1 MVNKLFLVLA
11 TVIFLCSTINLFAQK
26 QLTKAEYHKQ
36 MRVLLN
42 KDPRVPSFKGKELE
56 KLLKT
61 MREKFVDFSFPADW
75 KTLKGK
81 EIPNPLLL
89 QVTAKKYKKML
100 DNPELEEATGN
111 QLKWYN
117 AVGSAFVDL
126 YASLTIIQKV
136 YMHQNPEAYATAV
149 AEFNKYAQ
157 ILKKVLNT
165 PVKVSPKELNSMKSK
180 NTQKRRILLQKQIRE
195 LQKRGYKHE

>member
-26 QLTKAEYHKQ
+26 QLTKDEYQKQ

-89 QVTAKKYKKML
+89 QVTAKKCKKML

-126 YASLTIIQKV
+126 YASSDYSKSL
-136 YMHQNPEAYATAV
+136 YAS
-149 AEFNKYAQ
+149 ESGGLCNR
-157 ILKKVLNT
+157 
-165 PVKVSPKELNSMKSK
+165 S
-180 NTQKRRILLQKQIRE
+180 RRIQ
-195 LQKRGYKHE
+195 

>member
-26 QLTKAEYHKQ
+26 QLTKAEYQKQ

-149 AEFNKYAQ
+149 AEFNKYVQ
-157 ILKKVLNT
+157 ILKVLNT